1 MSWCVHEVLGIHK
14 GDIEVILR
22 FWGSYCVIKILGLLL
37 RFLRCFGGP
46 WGIIGGVSESWV
58 CC

>member
-1 MSWCVHEVLGIHK
+1 MSWCVHEVLGIHE

-22 FWGSYCVIKILGLLL
+22 FWGSCCVIKILGLLL

-46 WGIIGGVSESWV
+46 GHTWG
-58 CC
+58 CF